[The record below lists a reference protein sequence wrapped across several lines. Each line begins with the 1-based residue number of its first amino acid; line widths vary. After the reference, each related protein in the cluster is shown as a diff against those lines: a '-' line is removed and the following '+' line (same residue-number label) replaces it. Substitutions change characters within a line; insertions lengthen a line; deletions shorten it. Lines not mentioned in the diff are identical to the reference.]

1 MYHCNIIPMYT
12 FNKPTNEKKIM
23 IISVRLSTNTF
34 EITGPSVLI
43 AVRYYCCFEVRTNE
57 KVIGA

>member
-1 MYHCNIIPMYT
+1 MCI
-12 FNKPTNEKKIM
+12 FNKPTDEKNLKV
-23 IISVRLSTNTF
+23 ISVRLSTNTL

-43 AVRYYCCFEVRTNE
+43 AVRYDCCFEVRTNE